1 MQSVGIPLEIRAKL
15 AQLVSTIDLHWQEVL
30 TEIWAQCDMHQ
41 MEMIQQHI
49 LLPKGI
55 VWNPPNQNFE
65 HEPLS
70 NFAMLMQVLNDDVM
84 RESAQYLAQQL
95 ESLRSLT
102 DSLQIA
108 HLLEQNLA
116 YIYEIDVE
124 EDFELQHEK
133 GLLHR
138 TFILNAAQTIHALN
152 LDVPQD
158 VRQLTAAQVK
168 SFIIDIFLK
177 QHFLGHAFHAAVEH
191 DSAILQHPIFK
202 YYLKR
207 EQKSAHFELLHS
219 AELIFVLAA
228 DFVEHSAH
236 AVTHF
241 LTPVTL
247 ESSDQLAFNGLVI
260 DLTIALENDY
270 IEHLKAQVLQL
281 SRIQSFISL
290 EVQSLMALFQQVADT
305 QLIPLLNTLASADQ
319 LQQVLVQF
327 EQILKTEILEP
338 LQRTVKFQLTDSVQ
352 YDFVYCKIVQLCQKL
367 IVQFN
372 VLQLQSSLME
382 NVELGKFKQR
392 LQAWLLLLQKRRMEI
407 FTPHNED
414 EWEEFNLRSQAP
426 RLEIDMM
433 LREVF
438 SQDHQFNAE
447 NTLGDYENDAV
458 ELLKAQQQL
467 KLKTFMQLLTIARE
481 HAQHLVLLDFELL
494 DEKVKIEPELRSVA
508 LSQGDNGLSELPQ
521 IIQFSARYVD
531 FEIEQFTQN
540 FAAIN

>member
-70 NFAMLMQVLNDDVM
+70 NFAMLMKVLNDDVM

-95 ESLRSLT
+95 EFLKSLT

-168 SFIIDIFLK
+168 SFIIGIFLK
-177 QHFLGHAFHAAVEH
+177 QHFLDHAFHAAVEH

-219 AELIFVLAA
+219 AELIFVLAP
-228 DFVEHSAH
+228 DFAEHSAH

-241 LTPVTL
+241 LTPVIM
-247 ESSDQLAFNGLVI
+247 ESSDQPVFNGLVI
-260 DLTIALENDY
+260 DLSTALENDY

-281 SRIQSFISL
+281 SRIQGFISL
-290 EVQSLMALFQQVADT
+290 EVQSLMAQFQQVVDT
-305 QLIPLLNTLASADQ
+305 QLIPLLNALESTDQ
-319 LQQVLVQF
+319 LPQVLVQF
-327 EQILKTEILEP
+327 EQILKADILEP
-338 LQRTVKFQLTDSVQ
+338 LQHTVKLQLTDSAQ

-521 IIQFSARYVD
+521 IIQFSARYFD
-531 FEIEQFTQN
+531 FEIEQFAQN